1 MSWAEDMGYDA
12 YDFEDFEQDFKFRW
26 ELTWQRLNDR
36 GNVWQDKNGR
46 NYKSEDI
53 SDDYLMKIINFCKR
67 SWRPKGQV
75 EALKELAKKRG
86 LVND

>member
-12 YDFEDFEQDFKFRW
+12 YDFEDFESDFKFRW
-26 ELTWQRLNDR
+26 ELTWQSLNYK
-36 GNVWQDKNGR
+36 GYIWQDQNGKD
-46 NYKSEDI
+46 YKPEEI
-53 SDDYLMKIINFCKR
+53 SDSHLLNILNFCKR
-67 SWRPKGQV
+67 SWRPKEQI

>member
-1 MSWAEDMGYDA
+1 MSWVEDYGYDA
-12 YDFEDFEQDFKFRW
+12 YDFEDFEQDFKWRW
-26 ELTWQRLNDR
+26 ELTWQHLNDR
-36 GNVWQDKNGR
+36 GYIWQDKNGR

-67 SWRPKGQV
+67 SWRPEGQV
-75 EALKELAKKRG
+75 EALKELAKQRG